1 MHKPLLKLLTRK
13 IHNGRQRLAIYLL
26 LFSSFEN
33 NSAPAR
39 LILLWLLG
47 LVLLC
52 NRLLL
57 GVSAYFPD

>member
-1 MHKPLLKLLTRK
+1 MHKLFLKLLTRK
-13 IHNGRQRLAIYLL
+13 IHNGRRRLANYLL

-33 NSAPAR
+33 YSAPAR

-57 GVSAYFPD
+57 CVNAYLPD

>member
-1 MHKPLLKLLTRK
+1 MHKPVLKLLTRK
-13 IHNGRQRLAIYLL
+13 IHNGRRRLAIYLL

-33 NSAPAR
+33 DSAPTR

-47 LVLLC
+47 PVLC

-57 GVSAYFPD
+57 CVNAYLPD